1 MSKGN
6 THIPTLGRVIVW
18 EVSEEGGDR
27 GWRKMGTWRGD
38 GEGWRGHGRGVVG
51 DGRWE
56 MEEEW
61 KERGMEGAG
70 DLKKLN
76 KFLKRKITT
85 SFQEFNWGEPIN
97 WEGGLKGKISGF
109 GSQLT
114 DYQSTSRAEQA
125 RWSLIF
131 FLFKKLPGSLML
143 NTWTVESTAATIWFL
158 LTFHAMQYTG
168 DPI

>member
-1 MSKGN
+1 MERDG
-6 THIPTLGRVIVW
+6 GVM
-18 EVSEEGGDR
+18 EGG
-27 GWRKMGTWRGD
+27 WWEM
-38 GEGWRGHGRGVVG
+38 G
-51 DGRWE
+51 DGRWRRNGRRGG
-56 MEEEW
+56 W
-61 KERGMEGAG
+61 KGLGISKSLISFEKGK
-70 DLKKLN
+70 LKHP
-76 KFLKRKITT
+76 
-85 SFQEFNWGEPIN
+85 FQEFNWGELIN

-131 FLFKKLPGSLML
+131 FLFIKLPGSLVL